1 MKLEGPEPLQGF
13 ILLNKRER
21 AIAIQNKTQETK
33 KRRTSKKIT
42 SKKITEQIL
51 HWYPFSND
59 ASHSNVVSQTYDNIS
74 SQTILSQH

>member
-1 MKLEGPEPLQGF
+1 MGRSPYRDF

-42 SKKITEQIL
+42 EQIL
-51 HWYPFSND
+51 HWYPFSDD